1 MSEDVDAVERTRQIM
16 GGSFWENSLKSMQEN
31 MRKQLE
37 QEQNQQALGQML
49 QQQQQQQAKQ

>member
-16 GGSFWENSLKSMQEN
+16 GGSFWENSLKSMQDN

-37 QEQNQQALGQML
+37 QQQNQQALGQML
-49 QQQQQQQAKQ
+49 QQQQPKPGQK